1 MGKQSK
7 WAIYDSQILEVLS
20 NSKYNSLGYSEIAR
34 EVLGE
39 DSSYTDIDLL
49 RTYIRRNFDHLRNG
63 DKSKPRILVYD
74 LETSLVQAHVFWTGK
89 QYIHSS
95 QLMGEPMIITVA
107 YKWLGE
113 DKVHTITW
121 DEEEEGFTDRRLLE
135 EFLVVYNT
143 ADMVIGINNRNF
155 DDRWVNARALKHGLY
170 INTYLKSFDI
180 QRKAK
185 SMFRLPGYSMK
196 YLAEYLGVTLKQDHE
211 GIKMWKKVQFGN
223 PQERKEYLQKM
234 LDYNVGDIVSTEELY
249 YRMRRYMK
257 GEAHFGVLGGSPKW
271 ACPECGGT
279 NVELVKTTITRV
291 GTIQRIMRCN
301 DDDVTYKISNTEYT
315 KFLER

>member
-1 MGKQSK
+1 M
-7 WAIYDSQILEVLS
+7 L
-20 NSKYNSLGYSEIAR
+20 
-34 EVLGE
+34 
-39 DSSYTDIDLL
+39 DLL

-63 DKSKPRILVYD
+63 DKTKPRILVYD

-95 QLMGEPMIITVA
+95 QLMGEPKIITVA

-121 DEEEEGFTDRRLLE
+121 DEENGEFSDRRLVE

-170 INTYLKSFDI
+170 INPYLKSFDI

-211 GIKMWKKVQFGN
+211 GIKMWKKVQFGDAS
-223 PQERKEYLQKM
+223 EKKEYLEKM
-234 LDYNVGDIVSTEELY
+234 LDYNVGDIITTEDLY
-249 YRMRRYMK
+249 YKMRRYMK
-257 GEAHFGVLGGSPKW
+257 GESHFGVLQGSAKW
-271 ACPECGGT
+271 TCPECGGT
-279 NVELVKTTITRV
+279 NVELLKTTVTRA
-291 GTIQRIMRCN
+291 GTIQRVMRCN